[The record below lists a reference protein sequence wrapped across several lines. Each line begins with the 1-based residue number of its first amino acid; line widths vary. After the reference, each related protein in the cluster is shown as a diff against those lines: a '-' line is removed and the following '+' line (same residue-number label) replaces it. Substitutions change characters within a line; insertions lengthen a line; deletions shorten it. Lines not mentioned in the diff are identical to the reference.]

1 MLAHTHIDR
10 ASALERDKYLD
21 EFLLLEVQSSSS
33 SGNGEMSRE
42 SHLSSFMFDTRRR
55 RDSIDQRV

>member
-1 MLAHTHIDR
+1 MDEGKRKRL
-10 ASALERDKYLD
+10 SALERDKYLD

-33 SGNGEMSRE
+33 SSNDGELSRE
-42 SHLSSFMFDTRRR
+42 SHLSSSMFDTRRR

>member
-1 MLAHTHIDR
+1 MHTHTHTHIDR

-21 EFLLLEVQSSSS
+21 EKFLLLEVQSS
-33 SGNGEMSRE
+33 NGELSRE
-42 SHLSSFMFDTRRR
+42 SHLSLSMFDTRRR